1 MKKIEV
7 EGHSGCFI
15 DIKKVDDKLVIDKY
29 TKCEKYIP
37 RLKAQF
43 DKQKIAG
50 WNNIT
55 RGIIVPKFIKSDES
69 WPGEYHGI
77 MEYVYGKNFI
87 SFFEYADKMIID
99 KFIKTICEYIRNEIE
114 ASMCVIDYETNELYK
129 KWQSVKSN
137 MLEVYSVD
145 NENTSKYVNDIM
157 YIIDKCDR
165 IFVKDMKFKNFY
177 VGKCHGDLTFSN
189 IIFRDNEYALI
200 DFLDSFIESPIM
212 DIVKLR
218 QDTKYK
224 WSTLMYNSKDYDKT
238 RYDMI
243 CKYID
248 DKLDFEFS
256 KYEFYNESYKVF
268 QLMNFL
274 RIVQY
279 AKKDEVTEYLIETIN
294 DILKEF

>member
-7 EGHSGCFI
+7 EGHSGCYI
-15 DIKKVDDKLVIDKY
+15 DIKKENDMLVIDKY
-29 TKCEKYIP
+29 TKSNKYIS

-43 DKQKIAG
+43 NKQKKASKT
-50 WNNIT
+50 NVT
-55 RGIIVPKFIKSDES
+55 KGIIVPKIIKTDES

-77 MEYVYGKNFI
+77 MEYVYGKNFVQ
-87 SFFEYADKMIID
+87 FFEYADKMTID
-99 KFIKTICEYIRNEIE
+99 KFITTICEFIRNEIE
-114 ASMCVIDYETNELYK
+114 SSTCEIEYETDELYK
-129 KWQSVKSN
+129 KWESVKKN
-137 MLEVYSVD
+137 MINIYKNDSPHYS
-145 NENTSKYVNDIM
+145 SIM
-157 YIIDKCDR
+157 KIIKQCDE
-165 IFVKDMKFKNFY
+165 IFKPNMKFENFY
-177 VGKCHGDLTFSN
+177 VNNCHGDLTFSN

-248 DKLDFEFS
+248 EQIDNNFK
-256 KYEFYNESYKVF
+256 KYSFYNDAYHIF

-274 RIVQY
+274 RIIQY
-279 AKKDEVTEYLIETIN
+279 AKKDEVTIYLIDTIN
-294 DILKEF
+294 NILEENF

>member
-1 MKKIEV
+1 MKRIEV
-7 EGHSGCFI
+7 EGHSGCQI
-15 DIKKVDDKLVIDKY
+15 QIKKMHNNLVIDKF
-29 TKCEKYIP
+29 TKDDKYIP
-37 RLKAQF
+37 RLGAQLE
-43 DKQKIAG
+43 KQKNASK
-50 WNNIT
+50 NNIT
-55 RGIIVPKFIKSDES
+55 SNIIVPKIIYTDAS

-77 MEYVYGKNFI
+77 MEYVYGKNFVQ
-87 SFFEYADKMIID
+87 FFEYADKMTIY
-99 KFIKTICEYIRNEIE
+99 KFIKTICEFIRNEIE
-114 ASMCVIDYETNELYK
+114 NSLCVTEYITDDFYN
-129 KWQSVKSN
+129 KWQSVKKN
-137 MLEVYSVD
+137 MLNIYKEDSQYYS
-145 NENTSKYVNDIM
+145 SIM
-157 YIIDKCDR
+157 KIIEQCDK
-165 IFVKDMKFKNFY
+165 IFVKDIKFKDFY
-177 VGKCHGDLTFSN
+177 IGVCHGDLTFSN

-248 DKLDFEFS
+248 EQIYSNFK
-256 KYEFYNESYKVF
+256 KYSFYKDSYAIF

-279 AKKDEVTEYLIETIN
+279 AKKDAVTIYLINTIN
-294 DILKEF
+294 NILEENF

>member
-7 EGHSGCFI
+7 EGHSGCYI
-15 DIKKVDDKLVIDKY
+15 DIKKENDMLVIDKY
-29 TKCEKYIP
+29 TKSEKYIP

-43 DKQKIAG
+43 DKQKKASKT
-50 WNNIT
+50 NVT
-55 RGIIVPKFIKSDES
+55 KGIIVPKIIKTDES

-77 MEYVYGKNFI
+77 MEYIYGKNFVQ
-87 SFFEYADKMIID
+87 FFEYADKMTID
-99 KFIKTICEYIRNEIE
+99 KFITTICEFIRNETESSTCEIE
-114 ASMCVIDYETNELYK
+114 YETDELYK
-129 KWQSVKSN
+129 KWESVKKN
-137 MLEVYSVD
+137 MMNIYKNDSLHYS
-145 NENTSKYVNDIM
+145 SIM
-157 YIIDKCDR
+157 KIIEHCDK
-165 IFVKDMKFKNFY
+165 IFKPNMKFENFY
-177 VGKCHGDLTFSN
+177 VNKCHGDLTFSN
-189 IIFRDNEYALI
+189 IIFRDDEYALI

-248 DKLDFEFS
+248 EQIDNNFK
-256 KYEFYNESYKVF
+256 KYSFYNNAYPIF

-274 RIVQY
+274 RIIQY
-279 AKKDEVTEYLIETIN
+279 AKKEEVTIYLIDTIN
-294 DILKEF
+294 NILEENF

>member
-7 EGHSGCFI
+7 EGHSGCYI
-15 DIKKVDDKLVIDKY
+15 DIKKENDTLVIDKY
-29 TKCEKYIP
+29 TKSVKYIS

-43 DKQKIAG
+43 NKQKKASKT
-50 WNNIT
+50 NVT
-55 RGIIVPKFIKSDES
+55 KGIIVPKIIKTDES

-77 MEYVYGKNFI
+77 MEYVYGKNFVR
-87 SFFEYADKMIID
+87 FFEYADKMTID
-99 KFIKTICEYIRNEIE
+99 KFIATICEFIRNEIE
-114 ASMCVIDYETNELYK
+114 SSTCEIEYETDELYK
-129 KWQSVKSN
+129 KWELVKKN
-137 MLEVYSVD
+137 MMNIY
-145 NENTSKYVNDIM
+145 KNDSPYYPSIM
-157 YIIDKCDR
+157 KIIEHCDE
-165 IFVKDMKFKNFY
+165 IFKPHMKFENFY

-248 DKLDFEFS
+248 EQIDNNFK
-256 KYEFYNESYKVF
+256 KYSFYNNTYPIF

-279 AKKDEVTEYLIETIN
+279 AKKDEVTVYLIDTIN
-294 DILKEF
+294 NILEENF

>member
-1 MKKIEV
+1 MKRIEV

-15 DIKKVDDKLVIDKY
+15 DIKKQNGELVIDKY
-29 TKCEKYIP
+29 TKSEKYIP
-37 RLKAQF
+37 RLRDQLT
-43 DKQKIAG
+43 KQQTASK
-50 WNNIT
+50 NNIT
-55 RGIIVPKFIKSDES
+55 KNIIVPRVIKIDES
-69 WPGEYHGI
+69 WPGEFHGI
-77 MEYVYGKNFI
+77 MEYVYGKNFVA
-87 SFFEYADKMIID
+87 FFEYADKMIID

-114 ASMCVIDYETNELYK
+114 GSICNIEYTTNELYK
-129 KWQSVKSN
+129 KWNSVKKN
-137 MLEVYSVD
+137 MLDIYKED
-145 NENTSKYVNDIM
+145 SKYYDDIQN
-157 YIIDKCDR
+157 IIEQCDK
-165 IFVKDMKFKNFY
+165 IFVENMKFTNFY
-177 VGKCHGDLTFSN
+177 IGKCHGDLTFSN

-248 DKLDFEFS
+248 EKLDFQFN
-256 KYEFYNESYKVF
+256 KYIFYKESYKVF

-279 AKKDEVTEYLIETIN
+279 AKKDEVTEYLINTIN

>member
-7 EGHSGCFI
+7 EGHSGCYI
-15 DIKKVDDKLVIDKY
+15 DIKKENDVLVIDKY
-29 TKCEKYIP
+29 TKSDKYIP

-43 DKQKIAG
+43 DKQELASK
-50 WNNIT
+50 NNIT
-55 RGIIVPKFIKSDES
+55 NNIIVPKIIKSDES

-77 MEYVYGKNFI
+77 MEYVYGKNFVQ
-87 SFFEYADKMIID
+87 FFEYADKMTID
-99 KFIKTICEYIRNEIE
+99 KFITTICEFIRNEIE
-114 ASMCVIDYETNELYK
+114 SSTCEIEYETDELHK
-129 KWQSVKSN
+129 KWKSVKKN
-137 MLEVYSVD
+137 MLNIYKEDSQFYPS
-145 NENTSKYVNDIM
+145 IM
-157 YIIDKCDR
+157 NIIKLCDE
-165 IFVKDMKFKNFY
+165 IFKPVMKFENFY
-177 VGKCHGDLTFSN
+177 IGKCHGDLTFSN

-248 DKLDFEFS
+248 EQLDNNFR
-256 KYEFYNESYKVF
+256 KYSFYNNSYPVF

-279 AKKDEVTEYLIETIN
+279 AKKDEVTVYLIDTIN
-294 DILKEF
+294 NILEENF

>member
-7 EGHSGCFI
+7 EGHSGCGVN
-15 DIKKVDDKLVIDKY
+15 IKKTDNMLVIDKY
-29 TKCEKYIP
+29 TKNEKYIT
-37 RLKAQF
+37 RLQDQF
-43 DKQKIAG
+43 DKQIAARK
-50 WNNIT
+50 NNT
-55 RGIIVPKFIKSDES
+55 TKDIIIPDIISVDDT

-87 SFFEYADKMIID
+87 SFFEYADKMTID
-99 KFIKTICEYIRNEIE
+99 KFIKTMCEFIKNEIE
-114 ASMCVIDYETNELYK
+114 SSICIIEFETNELYK
-129 KWQSVKSN
+129 KWQSVKKN
-137 MLEVYSVD
+137 MLNIYDED
-145 NENTSKYVNDIM
+145 SKYYNDIM
-157 YIIDKCDR
+157 NIINKCDG
-165 IFVKDMKFKNFY
+165 IFKEEMKFKNFY
-177 VGKCHGDLTFSN
+177 IGKCHGDLTFSN

-248 DKLDFEFS
+248 DKFDFQFS
-256 KYEFYNESYKVF
+256 KYTFYKESYNVF

-294 DILKEF
+294 DILKNFN

>member
-7 EGHSGCFI
+7 EGHSGCYI
-15 DIKKVDDKLVIDKY
+15 YIKKVNDTLVIDKY
-29 TKCEKYIP
+29 TKSNKYIP

-43 DKQKIAG
+43 SKQKKASKT
-50 WNNIT
+50 NVT
-55 RGIIVPKFIKSDES
+55 KGIIVPKIIKTDES

-77 MEYVYGKNFI
+77 MEYVYGKNFVR
-87 SFFEYADKMIID
+87 FFEYADKMTID
-99 KFIKTICEYIRNEIE
+99 KFISTICEFIRNEIE
-114 ASMCVIDYETNELYK
+114 SSTCEIEYETDELYK
-129 KWQSVKSN
+129 KWESVKKN
-137 MLEVYSVD
+137 MMNIYKEDSQYYS
-145 NENTSKYVNDIM
+145 SIM
-157 YIIDKCDR
+157 KIIEHCDE
-165 IFVKDMKFKNFY
+165 IFKPNMKFENFY

-224 WSTLMYNSKDYDKT
+224 WSTLMYNSKEYDKT

-248 DKLDFEFS
+248 EQIDNNFK
-256 KYEFYNESYKVF
+256 KYSFYNKTYPIF

-279 AKKDEVTEYLIETIN
+279 AKKDEVTIYLIDTIN
-294 DILKEF
+294 NILEENF

>member
-7 EGHSGCFI
+7 EGHSGCYI
-15 DIKKVDDKLVIDKY
+15 DIKKENDILVIDKY
-29 TKCEKYIP
+29 TKNDKYIP

-43 DKQKIAG
+43 NKQEKASKT
-50 WNNIT
+50 NIT
-55 RGIIVPKFIKSDES
+55 QGIIVPKIIKTDES
-69 WPGEYHGI
+69 WPSEYHGI
-77 MEYVYGKNFI
+77 MEYVYGKNFVQ
-87 SFFEYADKMIID
+87 FFEYADKMTID
-99 KFIKTICEYIRNEIE
+99 KFIATICDYIRNEIE
-114 ASMCVIDYETNELYK
+114 SSTCEIEYETDELYK
-129 KWQSVKSN
+129 KWESVKKN
-137 MLEVYSVD
+137 MTDIYNKDSQYSA
-145 NENTSKYVNDIM
+145 DIFN
-157 YIIDKCDR
+157 IIKKCDE
-165 IFVKDMKFKNFY
+165 IFKPNIKFENFY

-224 WSTLMYNSKDYDKT
+224 WSTLMYNSKEYDKT

-248 DKLDFEFS
+248 EQIDNNFK
-256 KYEFYNESYKVF
+256 KYSFYNNSYPVF

-274 RIVQY
+274 RIIQY
-279 AKKDEVTEYLIETIN
+279 AKKDEVTVYLIETIN
-294 DILKEF
+294 NILKENF

>member
-1 MKKIEV
+1 MKRIEV
-7 EGHSGCFI
+7 EGHSGCYI
-15 DIKKVDDKLVIDKY
+15 DIKKNKDVLVIDKY
-29 TKCEKYIP
+29 TKNEKYIP

-43 DKQKIAG
+43 DKQATAAKT
-50 WNNIT
+50 NIT
-55 RGIIVPKFIKSDES
+55 KNIVVPKIINSDET

-77 MEYVYGKNFI
+77 MEYVYGKNFV

-99 KFIKTICEYIRNEIE
+99 KFISTICEYVRNEIE
-114 ASMCVIDYETNELYK
+114 SSICVAEYETDELYK
-129 KWQSVKSN
+129 KWMSVKKN
-137 MLEVYSVD
+137 MMNIYKNDSPYYS
-145 NENTSKYVNDIM
+145 SIM
-157 YIIDKCDR
+157 KIIEQCDE
-165 IFVKDMKFKNFY
+165 IFKPVMKFENFY

-189 IIFRDNEYALI
+189 IIFRDNEFALI
-200 DFLDSFIESPIM
+200 DFLDSFIESPII

-224 WSTLMYNSKDYDKT
+224 WSTLMYNSKEYDKT

-248 DKLDFEFS
+248 EQLDINFS
-256 KYEFYNESYKVF
+256 KYSFYKDSYAIF

-279 AKKDEVTEYLIETIN
+279 AKKDSVTIYLIDTIN
-294 DILKEF
+294 NILNEKF

>member
-7 EGHSGCFI
+7 EGHSGCYI
-15 DIKKVDDKLVIDKY
+15 DIKKENNELVIDKY
-29 TKCEKYIP
+29 TKNEKYIK
-37 RLKAQF
+37 RLKDQLS
-43 DKQKIAG
+43 KQETASKT
-50 WNNIT
+50 NIT
-55 RGIIVPKFIKSDES
+55 KGIIVPKIIKSDES

-77 MEYVYGKNFI
+77 MEYVYGKNFVQ
-87 SFFEYADKMIID
+87 FFEYADKMTIN
-99 KFIKTICEYIRNEIE
+99 KFIATICEYINNEIDGSICHTE
-114 ASMCVIDYETNELYK
+114 YVTNELCN
-129 KWQSVKSN
+129 KWKSVKKN
-137 MLEVYSVD
+137 MKDLFGD
-145 NENTSKYVNDIM
+145 NSKYSDDIN
-157 YIIDKCDR
+157 YIIKRCDK
-165 IFVKDMKFKNFY
+165 IFVPNMRFENFY
-177 VGKCHGDLTFSN
+177 VGKCHGDMTFSN

-248 DKLDFEFS
+248 ESLDNQFS
-256 KYEFYNESYKVF
+256 KYDFYNNSYNVF
-268 QLMNFL
+268 QLMNFV

-279 AKKDEVTEYLIETIN
+279 AKKDNVTEYLIETIN
-294 DILKEF
+294 DILSEFSLL

>member
-7 EGHSGCFI
+7 EGHSGCYI
-15 DIKKVDDKLVIDKY
+15 DIKKENDMLVIDKY
-29 TKCEKYIP
+29 TKSNKYIS

-43 DKQKIAG
+43 NKQKKASKT
-50 WNNIT
+50 NVT
-55 RGIIVPKFIKSDES
+55 KGIIVPKIIKTDES

-77 MEYVYGKNFI
+77 MEYVYGKNFVQ
-87 SFFEYADKMIID
+87 FFEYADKMTID
-99 KFIKTICEYIRNEIE
+99 KFITTICEFIRNEIE
-114 ASMCVIDYETNELYK
+114 SSTCEIEYETDELYK
-129 KWQSVKSN
+129 KWESVKKN
-137 MLEVYSVD
+137 MINIYKNDSPHYS
-145 NENTSKYVNDIM
+145 SIM
-157 YIIDKCDR
+157 KIIKQCDE
-165 IFVKDMKFKNFY
+165 IFKPNMKFENFY
-177 VGKCHGDLTFSN
+177 VNNCHGDLTFSN

-248 DKLDFEFS
+248 EQIDNNFK
-256 KYEFYNESYKVF
+256 KYSFYNDAYHIF

-274 RIVQY
+274 RIIQY
-279 AKKDEVTEYLIETIN
+279 AKKDEVTIYLIDTIN
-294 DILKEF
+294 NILDENF

>member
-7 EGHSGCFI
+7 EGHSGCYI
-15 DIKKVDDKLVIDKY
+15 DIKKENDMLVIDKY
-29 TKCEKYIP
+29 TKSEKYIT

-43 DKQKIAG
+43 DKQKKASKT
-50 WNNIT
+50 NVT
-55 RGIIVPKFIKSDES
+55 KGIIVPKIIKTDES

-77 MEYVYGKNFI
+77 MEYVYGKNFVQ
-87 SFFEYADKMIID
+87 FFEYADKMTID
-99 KFIKTICEYIRNEIE
+99 KFITTICEFIRNEIE
-114 ASMCVIDYETNELYK
+114 SSTCEIEYETDELYK
-129 KWQSVKSN
+129 KWESVKKN
-137 MLEVYSVD
+137 MINIYKNDSPHYS
-145 NENTSKYVNDIM
+145 SIM
-157 YIIDKCDR
+157 KIIKQCDE
-165 IFVKDMKFKNFY
+165 IFKPNMKFENFY
-177 VGKCHGDLTFSN
+177 VNNCHGDLTFSN

-248 DKLDFEFS
+248 EQIDNNFK
-256 KYEFYNESYKVF
+256 KYSFYNDAYHIF

-274 RIVQY
+274 RIIQY
-279 AKKDEVTEYLIETIN
+279 AKKDEVTIYLIDTIN
-294 DILKEF
+294 NILDENF

>member
-1 MKKIEV
+1 MKRIEV

-15 DIKKVDDKLVIDKY
+15 DITKDENQLVIDKY
-29 TKCEKYIP
+29 TKSEKYIP
-37 RLKAQF
+37 RLKDQF
-43 DKQKIAG
+43 DKQKRAAK
-50 WNNIT
+50 NNIT
-55 RGIIVPKFIKSDES
+55 KNIIVPKILKVDES
-69 WPGEYHGI
+69 WPGEFHGI
-77 MEYVYGKNFI
+77 MEYVYGKNFV

-114 ASMCVIDYETNELYK
+114 GSMCIIEYETNELYK
-129 KWQSVKSN
+129 KWQSVKKN
-137 MLEVYSVD
+137 MLEIYKED
-145 NENTSKYVNDIM
+145 SKYYDNIQT
-157 YIIDKCDR
+157 IIDKCDK
-165 IFVKDMKFKNFY
+165 IFVKNMKFNNFY
-177 VGKCHGDLTFSN
+177 IGKCHGDLTFSN
-189 IIFRDNEYALI
+189 IIFRDDEYALI

-224 WSTLMYNSKDYDKT
+224 WSTLMYNSKEYDKT

-248 DKLDFEFS
+248 EKLDFQFS
-256 KYEFYNESYKVF
+256 KYTFYNESYKIF

-279 AKKDEVTEYLIETIN
+279 AKKDEVTEYLIDTIYN
-294 DILKEF
+294 ILEEF

>member
-1 MKKIEV
+1 MKRIEV
-7 EGHSGCFI
+7 EGHSGCQI
-15 DIKKVDDKLVIDKY
+15 QIKKMHNNLVIDKF
-29 TKCEKYIP
+29 TKDEKYIP
-37 RLKAQF
+37 RLDAQLE
-43 DKQKIAG
+43 KQKNASK
-50 WNNIT
+50 NNVT
-55 RGIIVPKFIKSDES
+55 SNIIVPKIIYTDTS

-77 MEYVYGKNFI
+77 MEYVYGKNFVQ
-87 SFFEYADKMIID
+87 FFEYADKMTID
-99 KFIKTICEYIRNEIE
+99 KFITTICEFIRDEIE
-114 ASMCVIDYETNELYK
+114 SSICVAEYETDELYK
-129 KWQSVKSN
+129 KWQSVKKN
-137 MLEVYSVD
+137 MMNIYKNDSPYYS
-145 NENTSKYVNDIM
+145 SIM
-157 YIIDKCDR
+157 KIIEQCDE
-165 IFVKDMKFKNFY
+165 IFMPNMKFENFY
-177 VGKCHGDLTFSN
+177 VGNCHGDLTFSN

-248 DKLDFEFS
+248 EQIDSNFK
-256 KYEFYNESYKVF
+256 KYLFYKDSYAIF

-279 AKKDEVTEYLIETIN
+279 AKKDDVTIYLINTIN
-294 DILKEF
+294 NILEENF

>member
-1 MKKIEV
+1 MKRIEV
-7 EGHSGCFI
+7 EGHSGCYI
-15 DIKKVDDKLVIDKY
+15 DIKKENGILVIDKY
-29 TKCEKYIP
+29 TKSEKYIP

-77 MEYVYGKNFI
+77 MEYVYGKNFVQ
-87 SFFEYADKMIID
+87 FFEYADKMVID
-99 KFIKTICEYIRNEIE
+99 KFIRTICEYIRNEIE
-114 ASMCVIDYETNELYK
+114 SSTCEIEYETDELYK
-129 KWQSVKSN
+129 KWKSVKKN
-137 MLEVYSVD
+137 MIEIYKEDSQYS
-145 NENTSKYVNDIM
+145 T
-157 YIIDKCDR
+157 YIFNIVKRCDE
-165 IFVKDMKFKNFY
+165 IFKPNMKFENFY

-248 DKLDFEFS
+248 EQIDSNFK
-256 KYEFYNESYKVF
+256 KYSFYNNSYPVF

-274 RIVQY
+274 RIIQY
-279 AKKDEVTEYLIETIN
+279 AKKDEVTVYLIDTIN
-294 DILKEF
+294 NILEENF